1 MDTDMAEYKEEFV
14 NEAREHLQ
22 ILNQS
27 LLDLEHDTSN
37 MDLLNNIFRAAHT
50 LKGSS
55 ATMGFMELNKLTHR
69 MENVLDAIRNGKTA
83 VTSVV
88 LDTTFNC
95 FDVLESMID
104 EIDADLPSSV
114 DVSDLVNQLDS
125 LLTEEGG
132 AGAQAGSAAPAEP
145 AGAGQHEPAEA
156 PPKPS
161 GVGQTILLSEEDR
174 EIANDAINQ
183 GLSVFKMRIDLEDTC
198 ALKSVRAVMVLK
210 CIGDHADILATIPG
224 AEAIEDGEFGPGF
237 DVIFGTEEDGDAIQE
252 SVGRVNEVSN
262 VDIIPAIIESAES
275 VSEAAAKPAAE
286 GTPESEAKSTPE
298 AVPAVQKTPAS
309 GAKKPDVVRNVQ
321 SVRVNIEKLD
331 ALVNMVGE
339 LVINKIRLLEVQ
351 STHQI
356 KELDE
361 TVSNIDRLTNDLRD
375 EVMQMR
381 MVPVDQIFN
390 RFPRMVRDLA
400 KKKDKEIEVVLEGR
414 DIELDR
420 TVLDEIGEP
429 LVHLIRNCVD
439 HGIESADVRESA
451 GKPPRGVIRLI
462 ARREKNHVDIKVA
475 DDGGGI
481 DPDKL
486 RAKAVS
492 KGLICQEE
500 ADAMSDEN
508 ALMLIFAPGFS
519 TAEAITDIS
528 GRGVGMDVVKT
539 SIEALGGSVSLE
551 SDVGVGTT
559 VTLKLPLTMA
569 IIQALLV
576 EVAQNVYAVPIS
588 SVLETIAVP
597 TASIRVMGQQKL
609 ITLRGRVLPLMW
621 VHDLFGNISENG
633 HEEVT
638 AVVVD
643 RGGQQVGLVVDSLIG
658 QQEIAIKSLSGMLS
672 GVKGFAGATILGD
685 GKVIMILDVASM
697 L

>member
-1 MDTDMAEYKEEFV
+1 MDMDMAEYKEEFV

-88 LDTTFNC
+88 LDTTFDC
-95 FDVLESMID
+95 FDMLEVMID
-104 EIDADLPSSV
+104 EIDADSPSSV

-125 LLTEEGG
+125 LLTEDKG
-132 AGAQAGSAAPAEP
+132 AGGQEGSAAPAEP
-145 AGAGQHEPAEA
+145 AGAGQPEPVGA
-156 PPKPS
+156 PAGLPETGQAFTLS
-161 GVGQTILLSEEDR
+161 GDDL

-210 CIGDHADILATIPG
+210 SIGDHADILATVPG
-224 AEAIEDGEFGPGF
+224 AEAIEDGEFDQGF
-237 DVIFGTEEDGDAIQE
+237 DVIFGTEEDGNVIKE
-252 SVGRVNEVSN
+252 SVGHVNEVSK
-262 VDIIPAIIESAES
+262 VDIIPAIIESAKP
-275 VSEAAAKPAAE
+275 VSEAAAE
-286 GTPESEAKSTPE
+286 STSESEVE
-298 AVPAVQKTPAS
+298 AAPAVQKTPAA
-309 GAKKPDVVRNVQ
+309 GAKKPDVVRSVQ

-339 LVINKIRLLEVQ
+339 LVINKIRLLEIQ

-381 MVPVDQIFN
+381 MVPVDQIFK

-400 KKKDKEIEVVLEGR
+400 KKKGKEIEVVLEGR

-429 LVHLIRNCVD
+429 MVHLIRNCVD
-439 HGIESADVRESA
+439 HGIEPADVRERA
-451 GKPPRGVIRLI
+451 GKPRGGVIKLI
-462 ARREKNHVDIKVA
+462 ARREKNHVDIKVV

-486 RAKAVS
+486 RAKAVD
-492 KGLICQEE
+492 KGLISKGE
-500 ADAMSDEN
+500 AEAMSDEN

-519 TAEAITDIS
+519 MAEAITDIS

-539 SIEALGGSVSLE
+539 SIEALGGSVYLE

-576 EVAQNVYAVPIS
+576 EVAHQVYAVPIS
-588 SVLETIAVP
+588 SVLETVSVP
-597 TASIRVMGQQKL
+597 TDSIRAMGQQKL

-658 QQEIAIKSLSGMLS
+658 QQEIAIKSLSGMLA

-697 L
+697 V

>member
-1 MDTDMAEYKEEFV
+1 MDADMAEYKEEFV

-37 MDLLNNIFRAAHT
+37 RDLLNNIFRAAHT

-88 LDTTFNC
+88 LDTTFDC
-95 FDVLESMID
+95 FDVLEIMID
-104 EIDADLPSSV
+104 EIDADSPSSV

-125 LLTEEGG
+125 LLTEDGG
-132 AGAQAGSAAPAEP
+132 AGVQAGSAAPAEP
-145 AGAGQHEPAEA
+145 AVSGQYEPA
-156 PPKPS
+156 
-161 GVGQTILLSEEDR
+161 GVPEKLPGIGTILLSEEDL

-224 AEAIEDGEFGPGF
+224 AEAIEDGEFDQGF

-252 SVGRVNEVSN
+252 SVGHVNEVSN
-262 VDIIPAIIESAES
+262 VGIIPAIIESAEP
-275 VSEAAAKPAAE
+275 VSEAAAEPAAE
-286 GTPESEAKSTPE
+286 GITESESKSTPE
-298 AVPAVQKTPAS
+298 AAPAVQKTPAA
-309 GAKKPDVVRNVQ
+309 GAKKPDVVRSVQ

-439 HGIESADVRESA
+439 HGIESADVRESS
-451 GKPPRGVIRLI
+451 GKPARGIIRLI

-492 KGLICQEE
+492 KGLIGQEE
-500 ADAMSDEN
+500 AGAMSDEN

-588 SVLETIAVP
+588 SVLETISVQ

-609 ITLRGRVLPLMW
+609 ITLRGSVLPLMW
-621 VHDLFGNISENG
+621 VQDLFGNVSGNG

-658 QQEIAIKSLSGMLS
+658 QQEIAIKSLSGMLA

>member
-27 LLDLEHDTSN
+27 LLDLEHDTAN

-69 MENVLDAIRNGKTA
+69 MENVLDAIRNGETA
-83 VTSVV
+83 VTSLV
-88 LDTTFNC
+88 LDTTFDC
-95 FDVLESMID
+95 FDVLEIMID
-104 EIDADLPSSV
+104 EIDADSPSNV

-132 AGAQAGSAAPAEP
+132 AGVPAGSAAPAEP
-145 AGAGQHEPAEA
+145 AGAGQPEPEDA
-156 PPKPS
+156 PEEPP
-161 GVGQTILLSEEDR
+161 GVGQAISLSEEDL

-224 AEAIEDGEFGPGF
+224 AEAIEDGEFDHGF
-237 DVIFGTEEDGDAIQE
+237 DVIIGTEEDGDAIRE
-252 SVGRVNEVSN
+252 SVGHINEVSK
-262 VDIIPAIIESAES
+262 VDIIPAIIESAKP
-275 VSEAAAKPAAE
+275 VSEAAAE
-286 GTPESEAKSTPE
+286 STSESEVE
-298 AVPAVQKTPAS
+298 AAPAVQKTPAA
-309 GAKKPDVVRNVQ
+309 GAKKPDVVRSVQ

-339 LVINKIRLLEVQ
+339 LVINKIRLLEIQ

-429 LVHLIRNCVD
+429 MVHLIRNCVD

-451 GKPPRGVIRLI
+451 GKPSRGTIRLI

-481 DPDKL
+481 DTAKL
-486 RAKAVS
+486 RAKAIS
-492 KGLICQEE
+492 KGLIGQEE

-508 ALMLIFAPGFS
+508 TLMLIFAPGFS

-539 SIEALGGSVSLE
+539 SIEALGGGVSLE

-576 EVAQNVYAVPIS
+576 EVAKYVYAVPIS
-588 SVLETIAVP
+588 SVLETISVP

-658 QQEIAIKSLSGMLS
+658 QQEIAIKSLSGMLA

-697 L
+697 V

>member
-1 MDTDMAEYKEEFV
+1 MDMDMAEYKEEFV

-88 LDTTFNC
+88 LDTTFDC
-95 FDVLESMID
+95 FDMLEVMID
-104 EIDADLPSSV
+104 EIDADSPSSV

-125 LLTEEGG
+125 LLTEDRGDEG
-132 AGAQAGSAAPAEP
+132 QEGSAEP
-145 AGAGQHEPAEA
+145 AGAGQPEPVEA
-156 PPKPS
+156 PAGLPETGQAFTLS
-161 GVGQTILLSEEDR
+161 GDDL

-183 GLSVFKMRIDLEDTC
+183 GLSVFKMRINLEDTC

-210 CIGDHADILATIPG
+210 SIGDHADILATVPG
-224 AEAIEDGEFGPGF
+224 AEAIEDGEFDQGF
-237 DVIFGTEEDGDAIQE
+237 DVIFGTEEDGNVIKE
-252 SVGRVNEVSN
+252 SVGHVNEVSK
-262 VDIIPAIIESAES
+262 VDIIPAIIESAKP
-275 VSEAAAKPAAE
+275 VSEAVAE
-286 GTPESEAKSTPE
+286 STSESEAESAPE
-298 AVPAVQKTPAS
+298 AAPAVQKTPAT
-309 GAKKPDVVRNVQ
+309 GAKKPDVVRSVQ

-339 LVINKIRLLEVQ
+339 LVINKIRLLEIQ

-381 MVPVDQIFN
+381 MVPVDQIFK

-400 KKKDKEIEVVLEGR
+400 KKKGKVIEVVLEGR

-429 LVHLIRNCVD
+429 MVHLIRNCVD
-439 HGIESADVRESA
+439 HGIEPADVRERA
-451 GKPPRGVIRLI
+451 GKPGGGVIKLI
-462 ARREKNHVDIKVA
+462 ARREKNHVDIKVV

-486 RAKAVS
+486 RAKAVD
-492 KGLICQEE
+492 KGLISKEDAE
-500 ADAMSDEN
+500 AMSDEN

-519 TAEAITDIS
+519 MAEAITDIS

-539 SIEALGGSVSLE
+539 SIEALGGGVSLE

-576 EVAQNVYAVPIS
+576 EVAQHVYAVPIS
-588 SVLETIAVP
+588 SVLETVSVP
-597 TASIRVMGQQKL
+597 TDSIRAMGQQKL
-609 ITLRGRVLPLMW
+609 ITLRGNVLPLMW

-658 QQEIAIKSLSGMLS
+658 QQEIAIKSLSGMLA

-697 L
+697 V

>member
-1 MDTDMAEYKEEFV
+1 MDADMAEYKEEFV

-55 ATMGFMELNKLTHR
+55 ATMGYMELNKLTHR
-69 MENVLDAIRNGKTA
+69 MENVLDAIRNGKTD
-83 VTSVV
+83 VTSLV
-88 LDTTFNC
+88 LDTTFDC
-95 FDVLESMID
+95 FDLLEIMID
-104 EIDADLPSSV
+104 EIDADSPSSV
-114 DVSDLVNQLDS
+114 DVSDLVNQLDG
-125 LLTEEGG
+125 LLTEDLGAEG
-132 AGAQAGSAAPAEP
+132 QEGSAAPTEP
-145 AGAGQHEPAEA
+145 AGAGQPEPAESPA
-156 PPKPS
+156 GPPET
-161 GVGQTILLSEEDR
+161 GQTFTLSEEDL
-174 EIANDAINQ
+174 EIANDAINR
-183 GLSVFKMRIDLEDTC
+183 GLSVFKMRVDLEDTC
-198 ALKSVRAVMVLK
+198 ALKSVRAVTVLK
-210 CIGDHADILATIPG
+210 SIGDHADILVTMPD
-224 AEAIEDGEFGPGF
+224 AEAIEDGEFDHGF
-237 DVIFGTEEDGDAIQE
+237 DVIIGTEEDGDVIKE
-252 SVGRVNEVSN
+252 SVEHVNEVLK
-262 VDIIPAIIESAES
+262 VGIIPAIIGSTEP
-275 VSEAAAKPAAE
+275 VSEAAVE
-286 GTPESEAKSTPE
+286 GISESEAKSAPE
-298 AVPAVQKTPAS
+298 AAPAVQKTPAA
-309 GAKKPDVVRNVQ
+309 GAKKPDVVRSVQ

-339 LVINKIRLLEVQ
+339 LVINKIRLLQIQ

-381 MVPVDQIFN
+381 MVPVDQIFK

-400 KKKDKEIEVVLEGR
+400 KKKGKEIGVVLEGR

-429 LVHLIRNCVD
+429 MVHLIRNCVD
-439 HGIESADVRESA
+439 HGIETADVREGA
-451 GKPPRGVIRLI
+451 GKPRGGVIKLI

-475 DDGGGI
+475 DDGSGI

-486 RAKAVS
+486 RAKAVD
-492 KGLICQEE
+492 KGLISKEE
-500 ADAMSDEN
+500 AEAMSDEN

-519 TAEAITDIS
+519 MAEAITDLS

-559 VTLKLPLTMA
+559 VTLELPLTMA

-576 EVAQNVYAVPIS
+576 EVAHHVYAVPIS
-588 SVLETIAVP
+588 SVLETISVP
-597 TASIRVMGQQKL
+597 TDSIRVMGQQKL
-609 ITLRGRVLPLMW
+609 ITLRGNVLPLMW
-621 VHDLFGNISENG
+621 VQDLFGNISENG

-643 RGGQQVGLVVDSLIG
+643 RGGQQAGLVVDSLIG
-658 QQEIAIKSLSGMLS
+658 QQEIAIKSLSGMLA